1 MRVLSLSFLVV
12 SFLTGCGQAV
22 FSGDNSSASE
32 KSLSVVAGNEIASA
46 LLQDSQ
52 LCQKNGLVPKKNDC
66 DSDSTSTD
74 DVNQTPVAAPV
85 AGAPVQAQDDD
96 SSDDSSSDD
105 DVVCTDLAS
114 CLKAK
119 CEMPPAE
126 AQPAAPVQ

>member
-22 FSGDNSSASE
+22 FSGDNSPSSQ
-32 KSLSVVAGNEIASA
+32 KSLSVTAGNELAAA
-46 LLQDSQ
+46 LLQDAQ
-52 LCQKNGLVPKKNDC
+52 LCEKNGLIPKKDDC
-66 DSDSTSTD
+66 DSDSNSAD
-74 DVNQTPVAAPV
+74 DVAQTSVAPA
-85 AGAPVQAQDDD
+85 AGAAAAVDDS

-119 CEMPPAE
+119 CEMAPLE
-126 AQPAAPVQ
+126 TQPAAPAQ